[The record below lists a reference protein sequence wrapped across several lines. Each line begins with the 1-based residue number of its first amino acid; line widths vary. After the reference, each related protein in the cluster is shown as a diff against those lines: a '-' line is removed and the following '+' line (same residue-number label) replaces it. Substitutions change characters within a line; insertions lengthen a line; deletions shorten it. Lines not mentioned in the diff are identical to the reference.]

1 MKKKKISIIG
11 AGFVGSTL
19 AHWLALKQLGDIVL
33 LDINGSM
40 AQGKALDL
48 YQSLA
53 VEGADVLVQGTES
66 YEDVKDSDV
75 VVITA
80 GSPRKKGMSR
90 DDLLQINA
98 KVMTSVCEQVKKKA
112 PHSFVIVVS
121 NPLDAMVCQAYKI
134 LNFDKKRVIG
144 MAGILD
150 TARFKA
156 FLSLELGVSAKEIQT
171 MVLGGHGD
179 TMVPVLSQTSIGT
192 RSIYDCLS
200 EEKINQLVKR
210 TQKGGGEIVQLL
222 QTGSAYF
229 APARGASEMVEAI
242 LLDQKKVLP
251 CTVLLEGEFGYKDIF
266 IGVPCLLSGQ
276 GVEKVVETHLTD
288 DEKKLFQQSV
298 KAIKE
303 NQDRL
308 REIHP

>member
-1 MKKKKISIIG
+1 MKRKKISIIG

-19 AHWLALKQLGDIVL
+19 AHWLAIKQLGDIVL
-33 LDINGSM
+33 LDINGSI

-53 VEGADVLVQGTES
+53 IEGVDVLVKGTDS
-66 YEDVKDSDV
+66 YEDIKDSDI

-80 GSPRKKGMSR
+80 GSPRKQGMSR

-98 KVMTSVCEQVKKKA
+98 KVMSSVCEQVKKKA
-112 PHSFVIVVS
+112 PNSFVIVVS
-121 NPLDAMVCQAYKI
+121 NPLDAMVCQAYKV

-150 TARFKA
+150 TARFEA
-156 FLSLELGVSAKEIQT
+156 FLSMELGISVKEIQT

-179 TMVPVLSQTSIGT
+179 TMVPVLSQTFIG
-192 RSIYDCLS
+192 SKPIHKLLS
-200 EEKINQLVKR
+200 KERMDQLVER
-210 TQKGGGEIVQLL
+210 TQKGGGELVKLL

-242 LLDQKKVLP
+242 LLDRKRILP
-251 CTVLLEGEFGYKDIF
+251 CTVLLEGEFGCKDIF
-266 IGVPCLLSGQ
+266 IGVPCLLGGQ
-276 GVEKVVETHLTD
+276 GAEKVIEISLAD

-308 REIHP
+308 KEICP